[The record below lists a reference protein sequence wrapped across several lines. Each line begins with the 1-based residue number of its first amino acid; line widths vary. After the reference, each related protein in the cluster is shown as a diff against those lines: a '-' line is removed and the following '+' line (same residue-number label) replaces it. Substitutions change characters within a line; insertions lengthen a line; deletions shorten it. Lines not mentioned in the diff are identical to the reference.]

1 MAQSYQTSVLLNY
14 LMPSKGKSFI
24 QSCFYTLFF
33 LTPLLLWPYTSEVFE
48 FNKMMFVY
56 AMTVVI
62 GAAWAIRSI
71 QDKKFEFART
81 PFDIPIL
88 LFLSS
93 QIASTIFSIDRH
105 TSLWGY
111 YSRFHGGLAS
121 TLCYI
126 LLFYALVTHFSG
138 QAKAVKKLIYTILA
152 TATLTALYAVLER
165 MGIDKNIWVQ
175 DVQNRVF
182 STMGQPN
189 WLSAYLIALL
199 PLSLFGL
206 INSKNIYP
214 RFLYGF
220 LSFLFLMAILF
231 TRSQSGIGATAD
243 ERNGVY
249 TGENIETAVSLRT
262 NANAIVSIPHTESRS
277 LDLLRSVK
285 PDVIEIIN
293 IHASIDPKIRGQYL
307 RQDYFEGIID
317 MVVNWIDPYSEQE
330 PDLAFL
336 AFLNFS
342 PVYFEKWNTLLNEGM
357 HIAPIA
363 ATDSHQNALTWTDR
377 YDERLDSHRR
387 LGRWLSNHY
396 LLLGDDPG
404 HVKSAVKYGRGW
416 IVMEGLGTPV
426 GMDFYAETAGG
437 GYTNPGESV
446 TLVPGKTFL
455 KVKLPWLH
463 PDSPSSGDLP
473 EIKILLRKIVSD
485 GSEAIVARTTNE
497 DLTWEV
503 KDRGIYRAEV
513 TILPQHLKGFLNYK
527 KDDYMR
533 ETTWIIT
540 NNIFVE

>member
-1 MAQSYQTSVLLNY
+1 MDNPKHLHAVAVIATVLVTLCASCMQPEWNRELPPSADLGRPRGYRIARTLVHTHSPISYDACDK
-14 LMPSKGKSFI
+14 KGVSDAANAKTCLDQLRYSFCANRFDYAFI
-24 QSCFYTLFF
+24 TDHPNKMVDYNFDD
-33 LTPLLLWPYTSEVFE
+33 LLLFRQNENDTL
-48 FNKMMFVY
+48 VY
-56 AMTVVI
+56 GSDGPVANRMNC
-62 GAAWAIRSI
+62 
-71 QDKKFEFART
+71 
-81 PFDIPIL
+81 P
-88 LFLSS
+88 
-93 QIASTIFSIDRH
+93 
-105 TSLWGY
+105 
-111 YSRFHGGLAS
+111 GGHK
-121 TLCYI
+121 TM
-126 LLFYALVTHFSG
+126 
-138 QAKAVKKLIYTILA
+138 ILA
-152 TATLTALYAVLER
+152 GFEDRLVALG
-165 MGIDKNIWVQ
+165 M
-175 DVQNRVF
+175 
-182 STMGQPN
+182 
-189 WLSAYLIALL
+189 
-199 PLSLFGL
+199 
-206 INSKNIYP
+206 
-214 RFLYGF
+214 
-220 LSFLFLMAILF
+220 
-231 TRSQSGIGATAD
+231 TRHIGATAD